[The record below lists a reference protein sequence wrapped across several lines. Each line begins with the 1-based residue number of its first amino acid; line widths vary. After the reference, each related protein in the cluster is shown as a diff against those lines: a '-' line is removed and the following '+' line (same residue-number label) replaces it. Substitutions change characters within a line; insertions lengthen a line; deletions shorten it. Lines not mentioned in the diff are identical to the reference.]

1 MRNYAYLKMIDI
13 RNNNYKF
20 YEIVEN
26 DDRSVDVTYGRVGAL
41 NPAHKHYSTNEKSFS
56 DLLYEKE
63 RKGYVRDDTH
73 KQNTTANKQIISDYE
88 PIEYKP
94 VRDVVEEFLKKQRQ
108 FVAQNYSV
116 KIEHVT
122 EKQIDDAK
130 FYLNEL
136 RIARNKQ
143 FDNQKQN
150 LTNSFNSVLYKEDAW
165 SGKALPECLLFCVE
179 RKLRNVEDSLL
190 QGVDHFGLNLSATEW
205 KAVIKEMDRII
216 EREENLI
223 NALEGEYNQYKLN
236 HPEKND
242 KPKFKGTVLSA
253 NGLKMEEITY
263 KEEDT
268 IIDLLRIPNFQHFE
282 NSCRYNSAYK
292 VTVDKTQ
299 DKYDKYCEKHNIK
312 DKMLLW
318 HGSITENM
326 WSIMSTGLKIMPNAS
341 NGRAFGNGLYFAN
354 KSQKSANYSS
364 AKPQEREEVDSVTG
378 AKKIIRSRGWNNG
391 NSSHGYL
398 ALFEVATGKPQV
410 ITDTSYRRTC
420 SNGYDSLW
428 YQAGHG
434 GSFCDDEII
443 IYSDSACTLKY
454 MVKIDSEPHPK
465 HYHLNPSVAHLD
477 NGMTE
482 IVKDDNGIY
491 GTLDI
496 TELSDKSRNYWG
508 RKFNTTSADTIKIY
522 EDKILINDKP
532 VLTYQDGKSITS
544 DDFKWLFREVK
555 KNFFEKESEFEE
567 FKSGKEQIITKDSF
581 EKEDL
586 EDDYERA

>member
-20 YEIVEN
+20 YEIIEN
-26 DDRSVDVTYGRVGAL
+26 DDNSVDVNYGRVGAL
-41 NPAHKHYSTNEKSFS
+41 NPAHKHYDKWERNFY
-56 DLLYEKE
+56 DLLREKE

-136 RIARNKQ
+136 RIARNRQ
-143 FDNQKQN
+143 YDNEKQN
-150 LTNSFNSVLYKEDAW
+150 LTDSFNSILYKEDAW

-190 QGVDHFGLNLSATEW
+190 QGIDRFGLKLSATEW

-242 KPKFKGTVLSA
+242 KPKFQGTVLSA

-268 IIDLLRIPNFQHFE
+268 IMNLLRKE
-282 NSCRYNSAYK
+282 NWQGMENLSRYNSAYK
-292 VTVDKTQ
+292 VVVDKTQ
-299 DKYDKYCEKHNIK
+299 KKYDDYCKKNNIK
-312 DKMLLW
+312 DTMLLW
-318 HGSITENM
+318 HGSLTENM
-326 WSIMSTGLKIMPNAS
+326 WSIMSTGLRIMPNAS

-354 KSQKSANYSS
+354 NSQKSANYTS
-364 AKPQEREEVDSVTG
+364 AKPNTN
-378 AKKIIRSRGWNNG
+378 KKGDKSANWNHG
-391 NSSHGYL
+391 GDTHGYL
-398 ALFEVATGKPQV
+398 ALFEVATGKPQIV
-410 ITDTSYRRTC
+410 YSSGHYNKTA
-420 SNGYDSLW
+420 GYDSLW
-428 YQAGHG
+428 YKAQG
-434 GSFCDDEII
+434 GNWFKDDEIV
-443 IYSDSACTLKY
+443 IYDDSACTLKY
-454 MVKIDSEPHPK
+454 MVKIDSDRHER
-465 HYHLNPSVAHLD
+465 HYNLNPSSARLD
-477 NGMTE
+477 NGLTE
-482 IVKDDNGIY
+482 LVKDKNGIY
-491 GTLDI
+491 GNLDI
-496 TELSDKSRNYWG
+496 TELSDKSRDYWG
-508 RKFNTTSADTIKIY
+508 HKFNTTSADNIKIY

-532 VLTYQDGKSITS
+532 VLNYQDGKSITS

-586 EDDYERA
+586 EDEYERA